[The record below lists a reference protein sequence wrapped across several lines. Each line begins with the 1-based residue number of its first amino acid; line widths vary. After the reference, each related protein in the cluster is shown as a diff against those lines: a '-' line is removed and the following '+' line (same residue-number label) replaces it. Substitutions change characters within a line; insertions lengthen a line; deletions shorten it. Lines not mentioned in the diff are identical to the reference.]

1 MTKTLT
7 ANKHLRLRALEE
19 RIKES
24 AGSIHKSGLQIG
36 EWLIEIRDDELWA
49 ENYNSWGEYLKT
61 IGEELVGKSWAQST
75 RLIQAA
81 EISRKLPVNR
91 CDVTPIK
98 QELTASHLSELG
110 RLAPV
115 QKKADGGAGIAKDYG
130 SLKTKDIES
139 VLEKA
144 VELSSGETPSVRD
157 IRKAVDHKLGVDRA
171 AKAKATQKKNN
182 EGVDVAGYLLGKA
195 GQIEVITERLAEIPA
210 DAWKLLEGSHPGL
223 AERLATACD
232 ELAELL
238 RS

>member
-1 MTKTLT
+1 MTKALT

-24 AGSIHKSGLQIG
+24 AGNIQKSGLQIG

-49 ENYNSWGEYLKT
+49 EGHDSWEGYLKDKSDS
-61 IGEELVGKSWAQST
+61 LVGKSFSQAKT
-75 RLIQAA
+75 LIDAA
-81 EISRKLPVNR
+81 VINTKLPDKDLTSN
-91 CDVTPIK
+91 
-98 QELTASHLSELG
+98 LTASGVAELR
-110 RLAPV
+110 RLAP
-115 QKKADGGAGIAKDYG
+115 QSKSGKRNEKDY
-130 SLKTKDIES
+130 SQILES
-139 VLEKA
+139 DVERVLEAA
-144 VELSSGETPSVRD
+144 VEISDSKTPSVRD
-157 IRKAVDHKLGVDRA
+157 IRKAVDADLGIDRA

-223 AERLATACD
+223 AERLAAACD

>member
-1 MTKTLT
+1 MAKTLT

-24 AGSIHKSGLQIG
+24 AGNIQKSGLQIG

-49 ENYNSWGEYLKT
+49 DDHNSWSEYLKS
-61 IGEELVGKSWAQST
+61 IGEELVGKSFAQSAN
-75 RLIQAA
+75 LIRAA
-81 EISRKLPVNR
+81 EIHRKLPNNGTID
-91 CDVTPIK
+91 CTIIS
-98 QELTASHLSELG
+98 ELSATHMTELG
-110 RLAPV
+110 RLAPTE
-115 QKKADGGAGIAKDYG
+115 KKSDGSAGTAKDYTKLRKDDIKRV
-130 SLKTKDIES
+130 LK
-139 VLEKA
+139 KA
-144 VELSSGETPSVRD
+144 VEISDSETPSVRD
-157 IRKAVDHKLGVDRA
+157 IRKAVDADLGIDRA

-182 EGVDVAGYLLGKA
+182 EGVDVAGYLIGKA

-210 DAWKLLEGSHPGL
+210 DAWELLEGSHPGL

>member
-1 MTKTLT
+1 MTKALT

-24 AGSIHKSGLQIG
+24 AGNIQKSGLQIG
-36 EWLIEIRDDELWA
+36 EWLIEIRDDELWSDGHD
-49 ENYNSWGEYLKT
+49 SWGAYLKC
-61 IGEELVGKSWAQST
+61 IGEELVGKSFAQSQC
-75 RLIQAA
+75 LIRAA
-81 EISRKLPVNR
+81 EISRKLPQGSIDVN
-91 CDVTPIK
+91 TT
-98 QELTASHLSELG
+98 LTGSHMTELG
-110 RLAPV
+110 RLAPTV
-115 QKKADGGAGIAKDYG
+115 GKANGSGGSTKDYTKLRKEDIKRV
-130 SLKTKDIES
+130 LK
-139 VLEKA
+139 KA
-144 VELSSGETPSVRD
+144 VEISDSETPSVRD
-157 IRKAVDHKLGVDRA
+157 IRKAVDADLGIDRA

-182 EGVDVAGYLLGKA
+182 DGVDVAGYLLGKA

>member
-1 MTKTLT
+1 MTKALT

-24 AGSIHKSGLQIG
+24 AGNIQKSGLQIG

-49 ENYNSWGEYLKT
+49 DDHNSWGEYLKA
-61 IGEELVGKSWAQST
+61 IGEELVGKSFAQST
-75 RLIQAA
+75 KLIQAA
-81 EISRKLPVNR
+81 EIHRKLPDNSFI
-91 CDVTPIK
+91 DETIIDG
-98 QELTASHLSELG
+98 LSATHMNELG
-110 RLAPV
+110 RLAPTS
-115 QKKADGGAGIAKDYG
+115 KKAAGAGVAKDYTKLRKG
-130 SLKTKDIES
+130 DIKRVLK
-139 VLEKA
+139 KA
-144 VELSSGETPSVRD
+144 VEISDSQTPSVRD
-157 IRKAVDHKLGVDRA
+157 IRKAVDADLGIDRA